1 MMRIGIGYDIHPLIE
16 ERKLF
21 LGGIEIPYSKGL
33 LGHSDG
39 DALLHAICD
48 AMLGAS
54 GSGDIGEHFPDS
66 DSKYHNIQSIK
77 LLTASNDI
85 IEKKGW
91 YVSNVDCVIIAD
103 EPRLQY
109 FKDEMRQV
117 ISGALKIDK
126 QDVGIKVTSQE
137 GMGLIGRGEAI
148 ASYAVVLLKRKGEGG
163 K

>member
-1 MMRIGIGYDIHPLIE
+1 
-16 ERKLF
+16 
-21 LGGIEIPYSKGL
+21 
-33 LGHSDG
+33 
-39 DALLHAICD
+39 
-48 AMLGAS
+48 MLGAS